1 MPDRS
6 AAQARDA
13 RGARDA
19 RDARAPGAAGS
30 GRAPAATALAAAAVW
45 LAACAADPTSPPAG
59 PAAGRAAPAPLKAAV
74 GAPLQACDTLP
85 ARFSFEQ
92 TQLASAAQVGAGPV
106 VPNGA
111 SVAGHCLVKG
121 QMRARKGADGQ
132 DYAIGFE
139 MRLPVAWNGRFYYQA
154 NGGIDGVVQPAQG
167 ALGGGPITGAL
178 AQGFAVISSDAGH
191 TARQNPR
198 FGAEPQARA
207 DYGYAA
213 VGALTPMAKA
223 LIAAA
228 YGKGPDR
235 SYIGG
240 CSNGGRHAL
249 VAAARHGEQYDGYLV
264 GAPGY
269 RLPNAALAQ
278 LWAAPQWKALAT
290 PEATMPHPFN
300 PAARIADLGTALT
313 AAERQTVARAIL
325 ERCDAQDGARD
336 GIVADTAACQG
347 AFSLERDVPTCSGE
361 RNGQCLTAA
370 QKRLLGAVFA
380 GAKTPSGQPIYA
392 SFPWDPGI
400 SAANW
405 AQWKFVNSQVLDPA
419 AGYIFMTPPR
429 SLDPFTVD
437 IEDGYKAIFATDA
450 TFRESADT
458 VITMPGKDHPV
469 QLAALRAR
477 GAKMLVYHGVSDAIF
492 SANDTAA
499 LMQRIDR
506 AVGGPGG
513 SAADF
518 ARYFPIPGM
527 AHCSGGPATDQ
538 FDPLTPLVRWVE
550 QGQAPANLAA
560 SARGAGNPGGANP
573 ELPAGW
579 APNRTRLLCPW
590 PQVARYQGGDL
601 ESAASFRCE
610 AR

>member
-1 MPDRS
+1 MSYRFQ
-6 AAQARDA
+6 AAAV
-13 RGARDA
+13 
-19 RDARAPGAAGS
+19 
-30 GRAPAATALAAAAVW
+30 AAAAAAL
-45 LAACAADPTSPPAG
+45 LAACAGDPAG
-59 PAAGRAAPAPLKAAV
+59 SAPGRAAAPAPLKAAV
-74 GAPLQACDTLP
+74 GAALQACDALP
-85 ARFSFEQ
+85 ARFSHAQ
-92 TQLASAAQVGAGPV
+92 TQLASAAPVAAGAV
-106 VPNGA
+106 VPNGHA
-111 SVAGHCLVKG
+111 VGAHCLVKG

-139 MRLPVAWNGRFYYQA
+139 MRLPQQWNGRFYYQA
-154 NGGIDGVVQPAQG
+154 NGGIDGTVHPALG
-167 ALGGGPITGAL
+167 ALGGGPLTGAL

-191 TARQNPR
+191 TGRQNPR

-300 PAARIADLGTALT
+300 PSARIADLGTALT
-313 AAERQTVARAIL
+313 AAERQAVSRAIV
-325 ERCDAQDGARD
+325 ERCDAADGARD
-336 GIVADTAACQG
+336 GIVADTAACQA
-347 AFSLERDVPTCSGE
+347 AFNLERDVPTCTGARDGS
-361 RNGQCLTAA
+361 CLSAA
-370 QKRLLGAVFA
+370 QKRLLGAVYA
-380 GAKTPSGQPIYA
+380 GGRTPGGQMIY
-392 SFPWDPGI
+392 SRFPWDPGI

-429 SLDPFTVD
+429 SLDPFNVD

-450 TFRESADT
+450 NFRESADT
-458 VITMPGKDHPV
+458 VITMPGKDNPV

-492 SANDTAA
+492 SADDTVA

-506 AVGGPGG
+506 VVGGAAGA
-513 SAADF
+513 AADF
-518 ARYFPIPGM
+518 ARYFPVPGM
-527 AHCSGGPATDQ
+527 AHCTAGPATDQ
-538 FDPLTPLVRWVE
+538 FDALGPLVRWVE
-550 QGQAPANLAA
+550 QGEAPASLNA

-579 APNRTRLLCPW
+579 AANRTRVLCPW
-590 PQVARYQGGDL
+590 PQVARYRGGDL
-601 ESAASFRCE
+601 DSAASFAC
-610 AR
+610 ANP